1 MILNTSR
8 WAIIAAILLATL
20 AFADLESDLCGTGI
34 DALFPGDGDYD
45 AARNTYNRRFSF
57 SPAAIA
63 YPNSLDDVSKVIQ
76 IGARN
81 QLQVIP
87 RSGGHSFISNG
98 AGGKD
103 GALIVDLSNM
113 TQISI
118 DSSSHIA
125 TIQTGNRL
133 GDVAINLNGAGRALP
148 HAFGGWGLTSRMWGL
163 TLDTI
168 KAINTVFA
176 NGTTARITADNFPD
190 LFWAL
195 RGAAPSFGITTSI
208 EVETFPAPQH
218 ALIYSYTWSLAAEAA
233 GQALLDFQSFALI
246 TPDLPPEYRSGLTWT
261 KSNTSGEVLFNMAGG
276 WYDEPHKLDGV
287 LKPLLDKLPAPLV
300 NERIGNGTWIDSV
313 EGAAASFNDSL
324 KDLSMHEIPDTF
336 YSKSLMSPEGAPLTP
351 AAANAFMR
359 YLADNGSQ
367 TNVNWFVQALLFG
380 GTNSK
385 TNAIPVDSTAFVRRD
400 ALFTWDF
407 RAFAL
412 NESTVEEGLAFT
424 DGAHNS
430 LVESMPSNW
439 DYSAYINYVDDRQE
453 DWQKRYYGA
462 HYDRLRSIKTEID
475 PNDIFSF
482 PTSIEV
488 SELEHLKF
496 GLSGKQDSFVTHY

>member
-1 MILNTSR
+1 MVLNTSG
-8 WAIIAAILLATL
+8 WAIYAALFLATL
-20 AFADLESDLCGTGI
+20 AVADLASDLSWAGV
-34 DALFPGDGDYD
+34 DALFPGDSNYD

-63 YPNSLDDVSKVIQ
+63 YPNSPDDVSKIIQ

-81 QLQVIP
+81 QLQVVP

-113 TQISI
+113 SQIAL

-148 HAFGGWGLTSRMWGL
+148 HGVCPFVGIGGHSAFGGWGLTSRMWGL

-233 GQALLDFQSFALI
+233 GQALLDFQSFTLT
-246 TPDLPPEYRSGLTWT
+246 TPDLPPENGSVLTWT
-261 KSNTSGEVLFNMAGG
+261 KGNTSGEVVFNMAGG
-276 WYDEPHKLDGV
+276 WYDEPDKLDDI
-287 LKPLLDKLPAPLV
+287 LKPLLDKLPAPLE

-313 EGAAASFNDSL
+313 EGAARFANNSL
-324 KDLSMHEIPDTF
+324 EDLSMPEIPDTF

-351 AAANAFMR
+351 AAANALMR
-359 YLADNGSQ
+359 YLSDDGSR
-367 TNVNWFVQALLFG
+367 TSVNWIVQALLFG

-385 TNAIPVDSTAFVRRD
+385 TNVVPVDSTAFVRRD

-407 RAFAL
+407 RVLAL
-412 NESTVEEGLAFT
+412 NESTVEEGLSFA

-430 LVESMPSNW
+430 LVESMPSDW
-439 DYSAYINYVDDRQE
+439 DYSAYINYLDDRQE
-453 DWQKRYYGA
+453 GWQKRYYGG

-482 PTSIEV
+482 PTSIE
-488 SELEHLKF
+488 EWE
-496 GLSGKQDSFVTHY
+496 